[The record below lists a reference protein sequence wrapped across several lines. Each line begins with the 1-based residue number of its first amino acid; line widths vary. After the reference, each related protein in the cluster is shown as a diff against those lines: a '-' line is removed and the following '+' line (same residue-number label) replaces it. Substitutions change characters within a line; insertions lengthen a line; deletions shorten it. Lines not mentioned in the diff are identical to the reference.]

1 MINEEPEGINQPDS
15 EDVEQTSEDV
25 DSNYPNETDDAP
37 TFDSNEQLRRI
48 RAKKAAMLEANEIPN
63 PNSSDGNKTEYSVD
77 DEYSI
82 KEADN
87 QVEDES
93 GEDNSGEPKSPLQ

>member
-1 MINEEPEGINQPDS
+1 MIFEESEGVDNQTDDEAFEQLS
-15 EDVEQTSEDV
+15 EDA

-48 RAKKAAMLEANEIPN
+48 RAKKAKMLESEIIEN

-77 DEYSI
+77 ENYSV
-82 KEADN
+82 KEG
-87 QVEDES
+87 QRRTPIGS
-93 GEDNSGEPKSPLQ
+93 DNSEQPKSPLQ